1 VLTDKQAAEAKAEYE
16 ALPGTPP
23 DAFNSRKATGDAS
36 RDEAAVREMADE
48 MRPTGITHMR
58 LTLDEAFGYLWMEGW
73 KYRPHK
79 EAPFSPQYTHTP
91 VTANNPGARN
101 D

>member
-48 MRPTGITHMR
+48 MRPTGSALR
-58 LTLDEAFGYLWMEGW
+58 SAFC
-73 KYRPHK
+73 
-79 EAPFSPQYTHTP
+79 SPRSWPNATTS
-91 VTANNPGARN
+91 A
-101 D
+101 